1 MCMYIWN
8 GFRCLQQNSNGM
20 TVWNDKSMNGKIYF
34 HTGDKITS
42 SEQKISLKGIKE
54 DRSVKYLW
62 SVIKKA
68 AVNSTELRYPGND
81 ITAIKE
87 KELKDFVKSGRPVV
101 MEESLYN
108 NDTTYVDQYSNISD
122 FIKTDFEADS
132 AYNGNRIY
140 SESDSN
146 GIVKAINS
154 TNSVSV
160 EFSKT
165 PGKYNGDTG
174 TGNNSNKIIHP
185 NYLEKDSDGRAILPF
200 KFTVTYKKAQSDD
213 DSAKS
218 VRYAY
223 NGLYK

>member
-1 MCMYIWN
+1 
-8 GFRCLQQNSNGM
+8 M

-146 GIVKAINS
+146 GIVKMSFRI
-154 TNSVSV
+154 
-160 EFSKT
+160 
-165 PGKYNGDTG
+165 DI
-174 TGNNSNKIIHP
+174 NKI
-185 NYLEKDSDGRAILPF
+185 
-200 KFTVTYKKAQSDD
+200 
-213 DSAKS
+213 
-218 VRYAY
+218 
-223 NGLYK
+223 